1 MTSNNQIDPE
11 VDKHHHNLAFERE
24 DGEKIRIEDLDENLD
39 NVPSHYEDKQKTGTK
54 SSQEDSEGILLL
66 NPFRCLE

>member
-39 NVPSHYEDKQKTGTK
+39 NVSSHYEDKQKTGTK
-54 SSQEDSEGILLL
+54 LSQEDGEGIMLQSCY
-66 NPFRCLE
+66 RV